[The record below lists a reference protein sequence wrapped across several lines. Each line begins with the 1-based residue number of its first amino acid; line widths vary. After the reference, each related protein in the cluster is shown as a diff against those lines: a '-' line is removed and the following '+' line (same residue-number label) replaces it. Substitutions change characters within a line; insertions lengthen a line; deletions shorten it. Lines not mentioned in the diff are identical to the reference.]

1 MLVAVATVAI
11 EYVYQIAIFPSQRY
25 CLDIVLK
32 RNVLNVYSK
41 SGFDGAYS
49 TLRSPPYRYRLSNF
63 AHRQVGN
70 PCGRKLESI
79 G

>member
-1 MLVAVATVAI
+1 MLVAVLATVAI

-49 TLRSPPYRYRLSNF
+49 TLRRYRYRSSNF